1 MIRLT
6 RSIVFQC
13 PSFLF
18 FTRQGVLLLSRRL
31 FLRIG
36 HHTTGVHNTG
46 RVRDTDTV
54 ASPWIPSQRDFPAI
68 FHLRGRACHTV
79 VCFFRSFLRTLRSV
93 AVMAYV
99 VYPSQARPFSFLH
112 PVLQG
117 SRLHT
122 TVAEFL
128 QLDKEQVVCR
138 YCATHKDIS
147 PDSVREV
154 LSYQPE
160 HFRWAGADLFPC
172 ITATGQ
178 REMVV
183 LEVNS
188 CPCGQKYMPHGTGM
202 DSGYHKLMGE
212 TFRDVIGGKC
222 DETLRDASLAL
233 VHDDSV
239 FENGGYK
246 LALADLTQ
254 EPVFVVESRI
264 DQPPEEQTMRWT
276 DGVMEVRD
284 GEGQWHAIRAA
295 FRYVTQKPWT
305 RIPLTTK
312 TVLLNPISCC
322 LAGARNKLM
331 AARAYEEFNKHQER
345 SGLCIR
351 TPRTFI
357 GVTKEQLPAVVKTVG
372 GKAVIKN
379 PFSNSGH
386 GIYTVTSQKEL
397 DDVMAQDLGYERF
410 VVQSLIGHENWSTSR
425 WHHAGTVPDKDGNRY
440 VFDVRLMVHAT
451 PSGFRP
457 TCSFSRRADR
467 PLPDQV
473 DETAPSWS
481 YLGTNLSLDDSLT
494 AWQADADRQSDVDKL
509 LTVDWEDFDKQGL
522 GLDELVDGFVQ
533 TVMATT
539 AIDKMCRSLTRQ
551 DGSFDL
557 EKFHKLADDKKI
569 LSEIQEC
576 VQN

>member
-1 MIRLT
+1 
-6 RSIVFQC
+6 
-13 PSFLF
+13 
-18 FTRQGVLLLSRRL
+18 
-31 FLRIG
+31 
-36 HHTTGVHNTG
+36 
-46 RVRDTDTV
+46 
-54 ASPWIPSQRDFPAI
+54 
-68 FHLRGRACHTV
+68 
-79 VCFFRSFLRTLRSV
+79 
-93 AVMAYV
+93 MAYV
-99 VYPSQARPFSFLH
+99 VYPRDSRPFSFLH

-117 SRLHT
+117 SRLHP

-128 QLDKEQVVCR
+128 QLDKEQIVSR

-147 PDSVREV
+147 PDAVREV

-172 ITATGQ
+172 VTAAGR

-188 CPCGQKYMPHGTGM
+188 CPCGQKYMPHGGTGM

-222 DETLRDASLAL
+222 DAALRDAPIAL

-264 DQPPEEQTMRWT
+264 DQPPEKQTMRWT
-276 DGVMEVRD
+276 DGVMEVKD
-284 GEGQWHAIRAA
+284 EEGQWHAIRAA

-397 DDVMAQDLGYERF
+397 DEVLAQDLGYERF
-410 VVQSLIGHENWSTSR
+410 IVQSLIGHENWSTSQ

-440 VFDVRLMVHAT
+440 VFDMRLMVHAT

-473 DETAPSWS
+473 DDVTAPSWN

-494 AWQADADRQSDVDKL
+494 AWEADADRQSDVDKL

-539 AIDKMCRSLTRQ
+539 AIDKMCRSLTRP

-557 EKFHKLADDKKI
+557 EKFDKLADDKKI

-576 VQN
+576 LKNEG